1 MALGPGKYDD
11 LASHVRGVAE
21 ADGVLLLVIGGTRGS
36 GFSAQ
41 LTLDLTL
48 RLPEI
53 LRDIA
58 RQIEERGPDA

>member
-11 LASHVRGVAE
+11 LCSHIRGIAE
-21 ADGVLLLVIGGTRGS
+21 AEGAIVFIVNGTRGS

-41 LTLDLTL
+41 LSLDLTL

-53 LRDIA
+53 LRDLA

>member
-11 LASHVRGVAE
+11 LAGHARGVAQ
-21 ADGVLLLVIGGTRGS
+21 ADGVLLLIINGTRGS

-41 LTLDLTL
+41 LSLELTL
-48 RLPEI
+48 SLPEI